1 MMATQERLDIP
12 ELLTHLRRAFR
23 HGARAPQLV
32 AYAPGLIDLLCPDHE
47 DDPSSIYERAVQAE
61 QAISEAVK
69 TMDAPRDTA
78 MEILMCLR
86 PGTLGV
92 KLDERRQHAARLF
105 KVSADTFRRRERH
118 EPMLVLDLALT
129 LYRRHQTA

>member
-1 MMATQERLDIP
+1 MATQEPLDIP
-12 ELLTHLRRAFR
+12 GLLIHLRRTFR
-23 HGARAPQLV
+23 YGARAPQLV
-32 AYAPGLIDLLCPDHE
+32 SYAPGLVDLLCPDH
-47 DDPSSIYERAVQAE
+47 DGDPSSIYERAVRAE
-61 QAISEAVK
+61 QTISEAVK
-69 TMDAPRDTA
+69 AMDSPRDTA

-129 LYRRHQTA
+129 LYRRQQAA